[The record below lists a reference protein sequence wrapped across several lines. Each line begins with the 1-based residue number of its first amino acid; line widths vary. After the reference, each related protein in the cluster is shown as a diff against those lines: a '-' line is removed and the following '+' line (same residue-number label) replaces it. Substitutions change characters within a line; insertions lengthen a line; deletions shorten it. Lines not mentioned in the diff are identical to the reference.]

1 MEIRIG
7 NHTEYLDI
15 KDIVPEGQELG
26 YDSKSVEF
34 LRGTLGLKA
43 NGVTSD
49 IRASFMIGEI
59 KQLGADLQRLYD
71 SLKYEFVFTNL
82 EGSNV
87 EIRFTPT
94 PNGQIEM
101 KGYLRNEDYSVK
113 IDFKIVTD
121 QTFLPGI
128 MNQIRSALTF
138 KSD

>member
-15 KDIVPEGQELG
+15 KDIIPEGQELR
-26 YDSKSVEF
+26 YNSRSVEY

-43 NGVTSD
+43 NGVKSD
-49 IRASFMIGEI
+49 IRVSFMIGEI

-71 SLKYEFVFTNL
+71 SLNHEFVFANL
-82 EGSNV
+82 EDNV
-87 EIRFTPT
+87 EVRCTPT

-101 KGYLRNEDYSVK
+101 KGYLRNDDYSVK

-121 QTFLPGI
+121 QTFLPGTI
-128 MNQIRSALTF
+128 NQIKDALTF
-138 KSD
+138 KSV